1 MHRILWMLCQA
12 CLDLVWRRWCRKLS
26 MYKQRTSTC
35 STCSLRAPAA
45 LVNFLRRDARTV
57 PGQLSLK
64 DAASSSSAL
73 APTQPINIEF
83 HSLRPWHLRELLDS
97 LHLHLIVLS
106 QLQLQSQPMKI
117 YRYLGLSPTV
127 FFFEGDIYTSNCP
140 SGAIISCSDKN
151 DWAVGA
157 TSWPSSCWCCKTRKT
172 YLKNLG
178 RTAYF
183 LQYTLKNR

>member
-1 MHRILWMLCQA
+1 
-12 CLDLVWRRWCRKLS
+12 

-127 FFFEGDIYTSNCP
+127 FSLKGTSIHLIVLQVP
-140 SGAIISCSDKN
+140 SSAAPTKTTEQLEQLPDLQAAGAAKHGRLISRTLDELLTSCSI
-151 DWAVGA
+151 
-157 TSWPSSCWCCKTRKT
+157 
-172 YLKNLG
+172 L
-178 RTAYF
+178 
-183 LQYTLKNR
+183 